1 MRTVVDMD
9 DIDQSHMQ
17 APRILPMFS
26 VERTRAFVDAA
37 VAIAMTILIFPLLDS
52 IADLARDGAVTREWL
67 TAHSGQILTFVL
79 SFALIFAFWA
89 NHHRLFTYVTT
100 MTGKLLILTAFWT
113 LCIVWLP
120 VSTAIAGIMPDDDAL
135 AKLLYIATLML
146 ASLASMLTR
155 LRLWADDSAYAGTPT
170 ELIRGMAVD
179 VAMEILF
186 ATALAITLLAPV
198 TGYFPLLLLVCT
210 LPLSH
215 ALVWMFSRRTPQAQ
229 QIRRTTFVPR
239 KDRP

>member
-1 MRTVVDMD
+1 MD
-9 DIDQSHMQ
+9 DSDQRHRP
-17 APRILPMFS
+17 APRTPPMFS

-52 IADLARDGAVTREWL
+52 IADLAREDAVTWKWL
-67 TAHSGQILTFVL
+67 IAHSGQILTFAL
-79 SFALIFAFWA
+79 SFALIFAFWT
-89 NHHRLFTYVTT
+89 NHHRLFTYVST

-146 ASLASMLTR
+146 TSLASTLTR
-155 LRLWADDSAYAGTPT
+155 LYLWADDSAYAGTT
-170 ELIRGMAVD
+170 AELIRGLAVD
-179 VAMEILF
+179 IAMEVLF
-186 ATALAITLLAPV
+186 ATALAITLLAPA
-198 TGYFPLLLLVCT
+198 TGYFPLLLLVFT

-215 ALVWMFSRRTPQAQ
+215 ALVWMLSRRTPQAQ

>member
-1 MRTVVDMD
+1 MD
-9 DIDQSHMQ
+9 DSVQSHRP
-17 APRILPMFS
+17 APRIPSMFS

-37 VAIAMTILIFPLLDS
+37 VAIAMTILVFPLLDS
-52 IADLARDGAVTREWL
+52 IADLAREDAATWEWL
-67 TAHSGQILTFVL
+67 IAHSGQILTFVL
-79 SFALIFAFWA
+79 SFALIFAFWT
-89 NHHRLFTYVTT
+89 NHHRLFTYVSK
-100 MTGKLLILTAFWT
+100 MTGMLLILTAFWT

-120 VSTAIAGIMPDDDAL
+120 VSTAIAGIMPEDDAL

-155 LRLWADDSAYAGTPT
+155 LYLWADDSAYAGTT
-170 ELIRGMAVD
+170 AELIRGLAVD

-186 ATALAITLLAPV
+186 AIALAITLLAPV
-198 TGYFPLLLLVCT
+198 TSYFPLLLLVFT

-215 ALVWMFSRRTPQAQ
+215 GLAWMFGRRTPEAQ